1 MLGKPTLPTFG
12 METAPQ
18 SRNAS
23 FFGHPS
29 GLATL
34 FFTEMWERF
43 SYYGM
48 RALLILFMT
57 ASAEQG
63 GLGFNVSKASA
74 IYGLY
79 TAMVYM
85 LSLPGGW
92 LGDRFLGLRRAVLWG
107 GILIAAGHYS
117 LAIPRLPFF
126 YLGLALIVAG
136 TGLLKP
142 NVSAIVGR
150 LYPQGDARRDA
161 GFSIFYM
168 GINLGAFIA
177 PLAVGYVGQRVDWHL
192 GFGLS
197 GLGMTFGVLQY
208 LLGSK
213 HLGEAGLNP
222 AKPQSAEEQARQ
234 KRQLRWGLAGFA
246 ALVAVPAVLYA
257 AGLLQLS
264 VQALS
269 GAFGLLLLL
278 TVVVSFAGLLFF
290 GHWTPVERKRL
301 VAIAVLFVASVLF
314 WSVFEQAGSTLSLF
328 AERSTDKQ
336 VGGYSFPA
344 SWFQSVNALLIIV
357 LAPVFAWVWV
367 KLGSRNPSSPAKFS
381 LGLIFAGLG
390 FAVMASAST
399 LAATGAQ
406 VSAMWLITTYLLHTI
421 GELCLSPVGLSA
433 MTKLAPTRVSGLIMG
448 IWFLSISV
456 GNYLGAR
463 VAALYE
469 ALPLLT
475 LFGTVAVFA
484 IVSGLLLAVFAKPIK
499 NLIGGAD

>member
-1 MLGKPTLPTFG
+1 

-57 ASAEQG
+57 AGVEQG

-107 GILIAAGHYS
+107 GILIAAGNYS
-117 LAIPRLPFF
+117 LVIPRLPFF
-126 YLGLALIVAG
+126 YLGLALIIAG

-192 GFGLS
+192 GFGLA

-208 LLGSK
+208 LRGSK

-222 AKPQSAEEQARQ
+222 AKPQSMEEQAQQ

-257 AGLLQLS
+257 AGLLHLS

-290 GHWTPVERKRL
+290 GHWTPAERKRL

-390 FAVMASAST
+390 FVVMASAST

-484 IVSGLLLAVFAKPIK
+484 IASGLVLAVFAKPIK
-499 NLIGGAD
+499 SLIGGAD

>member
-1 MLGKPTLPTFG
+1 

-18 SRNAS
+18 NRNAS

-264 VQALS
+264 VQSLS

-328 AERSTDKQ
+328 AERSTEKQ
-336 VGGYSFPA
+336 VWGFSFPA

-367 KLGSRNPSSPAKFS
+367 KLGSRNPSSPVKFS

-390 FAVMASAST
+390 FVVMASAST

-406 VSAMWLITTYLLHTI
+406 VSAMWLITNYLLHTI

-484 IVSGLLLAVFAKPIK
+484 IASGLLLAVFAKPIK

>member
-18 SRNAS
+18 NRNAS

-328 AERSTDKQ
+328 AERSTEKQ
-336 VGGYSFPA
+336 VWGFSFPA

-367 KLGSRNPSSPAKFS
+367 KLGSRNPSSPVKFS

-390 FAVMASAST
+390 FVVMASAST

-406 VSAMWLITTYLLHTI
+406 VSAMWLITNYLLHTI

-484 IVSGLLLAVFAKPIK
+484 IASGLLLAVFAKPIK